1 MKMWFVMGFSVLS
14 LSLVLSNA
22 VASVVH
28 HPDYPEEKAQTKA
41 KDQASSKEPAATEQG
56 PRHRSN
62 GCGAPL
68 VSSHPPSTSPQRC

>member
-28 HPDYPEEKAQTKA
+28 HPDYPEEKSTNQSQRSGQLKR
-41 KDQASSKEPAATEQG
+41 ASG
-56 PRHRSN
+56 D
-62 GCGAPL
+62 
-68 VSSHPPSTSPQRC
+68 

>member
-22 VASVVH
+22 VASMVH
-28 HPDYPEEKAQTKA
+28 HPDYPEEKAKTKA

-56 PRHRSN
+56 
-62 GCGAPL
+62 AP
-68 VSSHPPSTSPQRC
+68 TQK

>member
-1 MKMWFVMGFSVLS
+1 MKMWFVMGFS
-14 LSLVLSNA
+14 VLSNA

-56 PRHRSN
+56 
-62 GCGAPL
+62 AP
-68 VSSHPPSTSPQRC
+68 TQK